1 MEDNKNQEVNLL
13 DYLAII
19 IEQRKKIFR
28 NVFVTVLLIA
38 AVSLILPGYYTARTT
53 VLPPEDTNSNGLLTA
68 LSNTP
73 LSNILL
79 AESGTTSDLFVEILK
94 SRSVLDGVLQ
104 EHFKYPR
111 GKKNA
116 VSKSLK
122 DILRVKSLEK
132 GRKKLLKNVDIQAS
146 KEGIIRIDVELKN
159 PELAADVANSFV
171 VQLDKINKL
180 KSTSRAKNS
189 RLYIENQLQLTE
201 EKLGT
206 ASKELVAFQEQ
217 NKAVSLE
224 EQTEAAIK
232 EAGELKGNII
242 AKEVELGVA
251 LQSLK
256 PDHISIIK
264 LRKELEELNKQYNY
278 LQYGDDNNPEK
289 QKEFYIPFSNVPEI
303 GLELARLTR
312 NVKVQETVWELLNQ
326 QYYHAKIQE
335 ARDTPTIEVLDIAV
349 VPETRSKPK
358 RKLLVL
364 VGGFL
369 AIMFNIFWVFAKDF
383 YEKLKSDPTSS
394 HKTNNIVNSL
404 KSDFFSGK
412 NFFTNIQNR
421 FKRNKNQH

>member
-1 MEDNKNQEVNLL
+1 MVKALICTLGFDTDPVVRRIVGSRLEEGGILL
-13 DYLAII
+13 
-19 IEQRKKIFR
+19 
-28 NVFVTVLLIA
+28 
-38 AVSLILPGYYTARTT
+38 
-53 VLPPEDTNSNGLLTA
+53 LLTA
-68 LSNTP
+68 EP
-73 LSNILL
+73 LRPET
-79 AESGTTSDLFVEILK
+79 ESAINDIKGLVDKAYLGSVKVEVKAIN
-94 SRSVLDGVLQ
+94 
-104 EHFKYPR
+104 PR
-111 GKKNA
+111 NFHEA
-116 VSKSLK
+116 VSTIRKELERFKHDEVVLNLSGGMRALVLSAYTAYLIAGLK
-122 DILRVKSLEK
+122 KAKLIVDLEARQ
-132 GRKKLLKNVDIQAS
+132 GT
-146 KEGIIRIDVELKN
+146 VEL
-159 PELAADVANSFV
+159 PPIASL
-171 VQLDKINKL
+171 L
-180 KSTSRAKNS
+180 TTPP
-189 RLYIENQLQLTE
+189 QLTE